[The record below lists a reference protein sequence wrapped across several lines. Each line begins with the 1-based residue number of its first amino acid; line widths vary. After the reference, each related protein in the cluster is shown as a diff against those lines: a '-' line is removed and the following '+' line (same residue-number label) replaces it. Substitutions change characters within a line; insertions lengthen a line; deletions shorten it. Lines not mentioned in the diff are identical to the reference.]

1 MTSCNRRNDMKWKW
15 PNGAQRDRDT
25 HMCRNWNHRWRT
37 SDHWWAES
45 FDDENWVSTFLE
57 YLEYQVE

>member
-1 MTSCNRRNDMKWKW
+1 MIWNENGPME
-15 PNGAQRDRDT
+15 PNETDT

-37 SDHWWAES
+37 SYHWWAES